1 MIKQKKVNLS
11 IQKGARSCTILSYLG
26 LVSDESRGYLKLCS
40 ILFNLCTSSIST
52 LGASSVV
59 YLDITPLQHGLELR
73 IFVRD
78 KS

>member
-40 ILFNLCTSSIST
+40 ILFNLCSSIST

-59 YLDITPLQHGLELR
+59 YLDITSLQHGLELR